1 MCACTSMAG
10 FCFSGTNEGSF
21 CFCINI
27 IIEFH
32 PNPEFYI
39 LLKMW
44 SDLSYR
50 KEENVNLPKFS
61 LGTWHGKNKQYQGYM
76 SAPLLW
82 MPLLSVCCKP
92 QPHSCCMRSSWP
104 QLPSKQWGDM
114 GPCEER
120 SWCCIPGIHEPK
132 ESCGSWWGEPTSATT
147 PRCRCQSSCNQS
159 NAGTDTK
166 KPPWLH
172 ICVPDPFAVS
182 LTHPSGVLS
191 TGCPSLPR
199 RPWSSCSH
207 QGAPGAGCA
216 SLHQHGAAVHT
227 QPSVS
232 SLSPLPQVNLPAQG
246 TAQWGMHSENTC
258 LLWKLLQLS
267 CSAQA
272 LSTAH
277 EKHLHSIITPWWR
290 IGIRCQNTSHGCL
303 FNSTVNLQCFIFP
316 DSYLLYWEC
325 LRNLLFTAGK
335 K

>member
-104 QLPSKQWGDM
+104 QLPS
-114 GPCEER
+114 EETWAPAR
-120 SWCCIPGIHEPK
+120 KGRGAASQEYMSRRRAVAADGQSPPRLPPRGAGAKAAAIRVMLELTQRNRPG
-132 ESCGSWWGEPTSATT
+132 CTSACLIPSQCHWHI
-147 PRCRCQSSCNQS
+147 PR
-159 NAGTDTK
+159 
-166 KPPWLH
+166 
-172 ICVPDPFAVS
+172 VF
-182 LTHPSGVLS
+182 
-191 TGCPSLPR
+191 
-199 RPWSSCSH
+199 
-207 QGAPGAGCA
+207 
-216 SLHQHGAAVHT
+216 
-227 QPSVS
+227 
-232 SLSPLPQVNLPAQG
+232 
-246 TAQWGMHSENTC
+246 
-258 LLWKLLQLS
+258 
-267 CSAQA
+267 
-272 LSTAH
+272 
-277 EKHLHSIITPWWR
+277 
-290 IGIRCQNTSHGCL
+290 
-303 FNSTVNLQCFIFP
+303 
-316 DSYLLYWEC
+316 
-325 LRNLLFTAGK
+325 
-335 K
+335 